1 MSRKL
6 RTTPK
11 LQTNEPDSVKIAT
24 DVAKTG
30 ALTVNFLDPETG
42 MAIEIQN
49 VNLSKLKPDELNKL
63 VAGKLNV
70 NPDQISVKILG
81 KSEENQILLKITR
94 K

>member
-1 MSRKL
+1 
-6 RTTPK
+6 
-11 LQTNEPDSVKIAT
+11 
-24 DVAKTG
+24 
-30 ALTVNFLDPETG
+30 

-49 VNLSKLKPDELNKL
+49 VNSSKLKPDELNKL

-81 KSEENQILLKITR
+81 KSEENQSLLLKITR